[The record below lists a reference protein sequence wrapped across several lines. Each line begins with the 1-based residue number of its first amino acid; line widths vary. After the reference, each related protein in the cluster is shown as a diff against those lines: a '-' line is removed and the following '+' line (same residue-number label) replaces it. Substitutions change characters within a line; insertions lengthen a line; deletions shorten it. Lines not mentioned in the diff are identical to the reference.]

1 MVFSGGPGKR
11 PRDVQTK
18 LGITGIFRILYV
30 DDFDL
35 NVLFCR
41 IYVYINIPTL

>member
-11 PRDVQTK
+11 PWDVQTK

-35 NVLFCR
+35 NDLFAEFTF
-41 IYVYINIPTL
+41 I